1 MKHHRSVRHLLV
13 MLLLAALGACA
24 GPAGDAG
31 DAGDADDDSAAPA
44 ATAEPAGAPASGADT
59 EAGEPPEAASAGEW
73 EVLFDGSNLDRWRGY
88 REDQPPG
95 GWVIEDSSLAF
106 VPGGEGGDLVTRE
119 QYGDFELVLDWRIS
133 QGGNSGIFYRATEEG
148 DYAFETG
155 AEMQVLDNDGHA
167 DGESPL
173 TSAGS
178 NFGLYPATEDVTR
191 PVGEW
196 NRARIVAR
204 GPHIQ
209 HWLNGTMVVEYRQG
223 SDEWRERVA
232 ETKFADWPE
241 YGEAMR
247 GHIGLQ
253 DHGNRVWYRD
263 IRIRRLEASDQ
274 PG

>member
-1 MKHHRSVRHLLV
+1 MRNHLIIPLIAAAT
-13 MLLLAALGACA
+13 LLLAALGACA
-24 GPAGDAG
+24 GPGGDAADAADAEAVRTSAPAGD
-31 DAGDADDDSAAPA
+31 P
-44 ATAEPAGAPASGADT
+44 
-59 EAGEPPEAASAGEW
+59 EAGESPEAASAGEW
-73 EVLFDGSNLDRWRGY
+73 EVLFDGSSLDRWRGY
-88 REDQPPG
+88 REDRPPP
-95 GWVIEDSSLAF
+95 GWVIEDSTLAF
-106 VPGGEGGDLVTRE
+106 VPGAGGGDLITRE

-133 QGGNSGIFYRATEEG
+133 PGGNSGIFYRATEEG

-178 NFGLYPATEDVTR
+178 NFGLYPAMEDVTR

-204 GPHIQ
+204 GPEVQ
-209 HWLNGTMVVEYRQG
+209 HWLNGSMVVEYRQG

-253 DHGNRVWYRD
+253 DHGDRVWYRD
-263 IRIRRLEASDQ
+263 IRIRRLDTS
-274 PG
+274 GSSG